1 MARKKEQAQPALTA
15 AIYARYSSNA
25 QNDASI
31 EQQVAECTLYAQQNG
46 LKVVATFEDRA
57 ISGRSDKRPGFQ
69 KMIRAAERREFQ
81 VLLTYKSNRIARNMY
96 DALRY
101 ETRLED
107 AGVKVVYCKENFGD
121 NAAGRMMLRMMM
133 SINEFYSDNMAE
145 DIRRGLMDSAS
156 QGKVVGA
163 LPYGYK
169 KGEDG
174 KVALDEELGP
184 IVQEIFSRVMNDETY
199 ADIARDLNARGYRTQ
214 HGKQFGKSSF
224 RAILENERYTGVYLY
239 GDIRIEGGMPKLI
252 EKEVYDAVNHIV
264 RHRQTLHARQRENGE
279 YLLTGKIFCGKCL
292 GPMVGISGKGRWGKD
307 FFYYSCNTKR
317 LQKKCD
323 KKNVRRDQIEE
334 EVTRAVLECALDD
347 PTVEWIADTAMQ
359 MSKEMEEQSQL
370 GYYESRL
377 KEAKKQIANIL
388 RAVEMGIISD
398 EFKDRM
404 TELRMEKQELEGLIA
419 TEKMGILTVGRDDVI
434 KYLLMLRTEDYRD
447 KKFQKRIIRDFVKA
461 VYVYDDHFKLVVD
474 FTGENKT
481 FTRPLKIK
489 LAKSEGVQDCSGVC
503 ISSDVAHHISLI
515 QTPDPRNCIDVSDA
529 GFVITWYFC
538 ENSVK
543 QQ

>member
-174 KVALDEELGP
+174 KVAIDEELGP

-334 EVTRAVLECALDD
+334 DVTRAVLECALDD

-538 ENSVK
+538 
-543 QQ
+543 

>member
-1 MARKKEQAQPALTA
+1 MAKRQKAQPQPAFTA

-31 EQQVAECTLYAQQNG
+31 EQQLAECRLFAQQND
-46 LKVVATFEDRA
+46 LNVVATFEDRA

-81 VLLTYKSNRIARNMY
+81 VLLTYKSNRLARNMY

-101 ETRLED
+101 EARLEQ

-133 SINEFYSDNMAE
+133 SINEFYSDNMSE

-174 KVALDEELGP
+174 KVIIDEELGP
-184 IVQEIFSRVMNDETY
+184 IVQEIFRRVMNDETY
-199 ADIARDLNARGYRTQ
+199 ADIARDLNERGYRTQ
-214 HGKQFGKSSF
+214 HGKMFGKSSF

-264 RHRQTLHARQRENGE
+264 THRQSMHARQRENGE

-317 LQKKCD
+317 LQKACD
-323 KKNVRRDQIEE
+323 KKNVRRDLIEE
-334 EVTRAVLECALDD
+334 EVTRAVLECVLDD
-347 PTVEWIADTAMQ
+347 NTVEWIADTAME
-359 MSKEMEEQSQL
+359 MSRKMEEQSQI
-370 GYYESRL
+370 GYYEGRL
-377 KEAKKQIANIL
+377 RETKKQITNIL

-398 EFKDRM
+398 EFKERL
-404 TELRMEKQELEGLIA
+404 TELKLEKRDLEGMIA
-419 TEKMGILTVGRDDVI
+419 TEKLGILRVDRDHVI
-434 KYLLMLRTEDYRD
+434 KYLLLLRNEDYRD

-461 VYVYDDHFKLVVD
+461 VYVFDDYFKLVVD
-474 FTGENKT
+474 FTGEQKV
-481 FTRPLKIK
+481 FERRLKIK
-489 LAKSEGVQDCSGVC
+489 LRPSEDPDGICKGVC
-503 ISSDVAHHISLI
+503 ITSDAAHHITLI

-529 GFVITWYFC
+529 GFVITWYFPG
-538 ENSVK
+538 K
-543 QQ
+543 

>member
-1 MARKKEQAQPALTA
+1 MPIIMVNCLFMFEER
-15 AIYARYSSNA
+15 
-25 QNDASI
+25 
-31 EQQVAECTLYAQQNG
+31 
-46 LKVVATFEDRA
+46 LK
-57 ISGRSDKRPGFQ
+57 
-69 KMIRAAERREFQ
+69 
-81 VLLTYKSNRIARNMY
+81 
-96 DALRY
+96 
-101 ETRLED
+101 
-107 AGVKVVYCKENFGD
+107 
-121 NAAGRMMLRMMM
+121 
-133 SINEFYSDNMAE
+133 
-145 DIRRGLMDSAS
+145 
-156 QGKVVGA
+156 
-163 LPYGYK
+163 
-169 KGEDG
+169 
-174 KVALDEELGP
+174 
-184 IVQEIFSRVMNDETY
+184 
-199 ADIARDLNARGYRTQ
+199 
-214 HGKQFGKSSF
+214 KQFGKSSF

-481 FTRPLKIK
+481 FTRQLKIK
-489 LAKSEGVQDCSGVC
+489 PAKSDGVQDRSGVC

-538 ENSVK
+538 ENTVK
-543 QQ
+543 P

>member
-1 MARKKEQAQPALTA
+1 MAKKKEQPKPALTA

-31 EQQVAECTLYAQQNG
+31 EQQIAECEQYARQNG
-46 LKVVATFEDRA
+46 LKVVTTFEDRA

-174 KVALDEELGP
+174 KVAIDEELGP

-239 GDIRIEGGMPKLI
+239 GDIRIDGGMPKLI

-264 RHRQTLHARQRENGE
+264 KHRQTLHARQRENGE

-317 LQKKCD
+317 LQKACD
-323 KKNVRRDQIEE
+323 KKNERRDWIEE
-334 EVTRAVLECALDD
+334 EVTRAVQSCVLDD
-347 PTVEWIADTAMQ
+347 DTVEWIANTAME
-359 MSKEMEEQSQL
+359 MSREMEEQSQL

-377 KEAKKQIANIL
+377 KEAKKQITNIL

-398 EFKDRM
+398 EFKERL
-404 TELRMEKQELEGLIA
+404 TELRLEKQDLEGLIA
-419 TEKMGILTVGRDDVI
+419 VEKMGILTVDRDQVI
-434 KYLLMLRTEDYRD
+434 KYLLMIRTEDYKD

-474 FTGENKT
+474 FTGESKT
-481 FTRPLKIK
+481 YTWPLKK
-489 LAKSEGVQDCSGVC
+489 GSAKSGETTDCSGVC
-503 ISSDVAHHISLI
+503 ISSNVAHHTTLI

-538 ENSVK
+538 EKTVK
-543 QQ
+543 P